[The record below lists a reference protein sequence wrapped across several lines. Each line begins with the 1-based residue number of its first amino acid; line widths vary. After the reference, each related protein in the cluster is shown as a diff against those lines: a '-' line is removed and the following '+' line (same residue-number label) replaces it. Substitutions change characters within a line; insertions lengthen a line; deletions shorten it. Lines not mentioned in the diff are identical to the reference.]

1 MTSLADLLDQAE
13 RATPGARIDLRDRIA
28 AYGTEALPALTAW
41 LATDRLGFFSARVIA
56 EIAKSHRQPA
66 LGALRDA
73 REHAPA
79 AVLREIDDVL
89 MRIDPSRR
97 SPPPSRTPRTGRS
110 QAEQWPGNR
119 AVSPLELRFHDA
131 MLDIFRL
138 AGEATRRQRPDGT
151 IARGYWAS
159 YFLRGV
165 RSHGGPEYARYLL
178 RKRGVS
184 DGFRRLSDEGRLD
197 LSVEALVLKPEY
209 AELFTDAERRTAAH
223 RLREPGSTEGT
234 SVS

>member
-1 MTSLADLLDQAE
+1 MTPREQLLERAE
-13 RATPGARIDLRDRIA
+13 HATPGERIELRDGIA
-28 AYGTEALPALTAW
+28 AHGTDALPGLSAW
-41 LATDRLGFFSARVIA
+41 LEGDRLGFFAARVI
-56 EIAKSHRQPA
+56 ERIAREHREPA
-66 LGALRDA
+66 LHALRGA

-89 MRIDPSRR
+89 LRIDPLRR
-97 SPPPSRTPRTGRS
+97 SPPPSRTQRTVRS

-197 LSVEALVLKPEY
+197 LSVQALVLKPEH

-223 RLREPGSTEGT
+223 RLREPGSTEGA
-234 SVS
+234 SVR